1 MNIFMTIMGIFAL
14 VEILG
19 IWAFMVYAFWKSYK

>member
-1 MNIFMTIMGIFAL
+1 MSIIIDIIFLFAL

-19 IWAFMVYAFWKSYK
+19 IWAFMAYAVLQSYK

>member
-1 MNIFMTIMGIFAL
+1 MNTLMTMMSIFAL

-19 IWAFMVYAFWKSYK
+19 IWAFIVYAIWQSYR